1 MKRKHIKKCR
11 YEGKRHGVFP
21 IAPGISQKIALWKSQ
36 NLFVNLVF
44 IFKQES
50 AVIEN
55 GALTQ
60 F

>member
-1 MKRKHIKKCR
+1 MKK
-11 YEGKRHGVFP
+11 KRHGVFP